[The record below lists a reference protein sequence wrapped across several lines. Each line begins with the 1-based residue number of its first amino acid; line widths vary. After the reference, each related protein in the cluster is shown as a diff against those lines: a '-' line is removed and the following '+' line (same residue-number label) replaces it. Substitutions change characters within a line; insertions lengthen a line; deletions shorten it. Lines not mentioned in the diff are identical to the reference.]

1 MAATADVAIHRPR
14 RERPDAGPWRWI
26 VAAAS
31 AAFVLLFGGLILLR
45 HHRFGTQAFDLGI
58 FDQGLWLLSRLES
71 PYVTLRGLDLFA
83 DHSSYLAAPLAAI
96 YRVWDDPRALLVLTV
111 VVLALGAPLVYLA
124 ARGEGLRPVLA
135 TALAAGYLLHPA
147 TQWQAWDNFHPEVL
161 AIPLLLAAFVA
172 AQRQQW
178 WWAVGLA
185 ALVLLAKEDAA
196 LVVVPFGIYLGW
208 RWRRRT
214 EAIALVIAGIGAAL
228 LNYLVLL
235 PSFSPTGEL
244 LYTGRYD
251 RFGEGLAGVAWG
263 VLTKPSEVADTLATF
278 SQLEYLA
285 AMLLPLGLCLLA
297 PEVLALGVPITLANM
312 LSVHHYQHEIRWH
325 YTAYLLAVVAMAAA
339 VGTRRLVAHRPHV
352 DGGKLAVAIVAA
364 AFVGSLVAGPWPI
377 GQPDPWRGWSR
388 DPAATQRA
396 LDLIPGGA
404 VVSADWRVAN
414 HLAHRRRIYEFPAP
428 FRPPLSAWA
437 APGVPLP
444 DPAEVEWVAV
454 LPEVVADSA
463 EVAAEVARLRADPA
477 FEVVVDD
484 DGLLLLRR
492 R

>member
-1 MAATADVAIHRPR
+1 
-14 RERPDAGPWRWI
+14 
-26 VAAAS
+26 
-31 AAFVLLFGGLILLR
+31 VLVFGALILLR
-45 HHRFGTQAFDLGI
+45 QHRFGTQAFDFGI
-58 FDQGLWLLSRLES
+58 FDQGLWLLSRFET

-83 DHSSYLAAPLAAI
+83 DHSSYLAAPLAAV

-111 VVLALGAPLVYLA
+111 VVLALGAPRVYHA
-124 ARGEGLRPVLA
+124 ARGAGLRPARA
-135 TALAAGYLLHPA
+135 TALAGGYLLHPA

-172 AQRQQW
+172 AQRRRW

-208 RWRRRT
+208 RWRRRS
-214 EAIALVIAGIGAAL
+214 EAVALVVAAVGAAF

-235 PSFSPTGEL
+235 PSLSPTGEL

-251 RFGEGLAGVAWG
+251 RFGDGLAGVAWG
-263 VLTKPSEVADTLATF
+263 VLTKPGEVAGALGTW

-285 AMLLPLGLCLLA
+285 AMLLPLVLCLLA
-297 PEVLALGVPITLANM
+297 PEVLALGAPITLANM
-312 LSVHHYQHEIRWH
+312 LSNHHYQHEIRWH
-325 YTAYLLAVVAMAAA
+325 YSAYLVAVVALAAV
-339 VGTRRLVAHRPHV
+339 VGTRRLVAHRPTL
-352 DGGKLAVAIVAA
+352 DGGKLAAAIVAA
-364 AFVGSLVAGPWPI
+364 ALAGSLVAGPWPI

-388 DPAATQRA
+388 DPEATQRA
-396 LDLIPGGA
+396 LELLPPDA

-414 HLAHRRRIYEFPAP
+414 HLAHRPRIYEFPAP
-428 FRPPLSAWA
+428 FRLPLSAWA
-437 APGVPLP
+437 APGIPLP

-454 LPEVVADSA
+454 LPELMDSSA

-477 FEVVVDD
+477 FEVVVAD
-484 DGLLLLRR
+484 DGLLLLHRR
-492 R
+492 